1 MKIKLTSLSKA
12 FWSIICGEK
21 LQTIDRM
28 LGRLKDFD
36 LMINES
42 EEARVFLKSP
52 KVSFRKKAEFI
63 IEITKKLNY
72 EGEVILFLVLIL
84 KRNFL
89 YALLKIIEHL
99 IVLRNEDFKIMSLN
113 VRAVSPLNKAQKEEL
128 DEIMKNK
135 FTVKRVEI
143 DEKIDEK
150 LLGGLVLSFMGN
162 VIDGSLKRKIQIIN
176 KTLQS

>member
-28 LGRLKDFD
+28 LDRLEDFNF
-36 LMINES
+36 MINES
-42 EEARVFLKSP
+42 EEARIFLKSP
-52 KVSFRKKAEFI
+52 KVLFRKKAEFI
-63 IEITKKLNY
+63 VEITKKLNY

-84 KRNFL
+84 KKNFL
-89 YALLKIIEHL
+89 CVLPKIIEHL
-99 IVLRNEDFKIMSLN
+99 IVLRNENFKIMNLN
-113 VRAVSPLNKAQKEEL
+113 IRAVNPLNKAQKEEL
-128 DEIMKNK
+128 DKIMKSK
-135 FTVKRVEI
+135 FDVKQVELS
-143 DEKIDEK
+143 EQIDEK

>member
-12 FWSIICGEK
+12 FWSIICGEN

-28 LGRLKDFD
+28 LGKLKDFEAV
-36 LMINES
+36 INES
-42 EEARVFLKSP
+42 EEARAFLKSP
-52 KVSFRKKAEFI
+52 KTSFRKKAEFI

-84 KRNFL
+84 RRNFFC
-89 YALLKIIEHL
+89 ALSKITEHL

-113 VRAVSPLNKAQKEEL
+113 VRAVNPLNKAQKEEL
-128 DEIMKNK
+128 DEVMKEK
-135 FTVKRVEI
+135 FDVKQVEVE
-143 DEKIDEK
+143 EKIDEK